1 MLPPGTA
8 RRRRRPA
15 RTSASRSRSGVPPP
29 WRCGDG
35 DHILAVVPQVPYD
48 AWIWSLRHSHSRLMQ
63 STDAHTGD
71 VPTIASVP
79 VPRRGKTHVFD
90 AGASPCAST
99 TSGTNRRALG
109 REDAHLSAVRRP
121 RGPPLGGR
129 PQALGNAALEQR
141 RDALAQLRPLSRVP
155 NGGAMGRRAE
165 ACSTVQHPL
174 VADRDRLLALR
185 SRLRDPAGRR
195 SPSLTDWSN
204 RFGAHHAASRRS
216 STAARVPRRPAP
228 SPIAV
233 VRPESRRAN
242 LPTLRRTFSPARVLS
257 MPDGLLISGF
267 N

>member
-155 NGGAMGRRAE
+155 NGGAMGRRRAQPCNIRWSPTE
-165 ACSTVQHPL
+165 CVAPSQDLSVAKRCSTVS
-174 VADRDRLLALR
+174 LR
-185 SRLRDPAGRR
+185 IRATVGD
-195 SPSLTDWSN
+195 
-204 RFGAHHAASRRS
+204 RS
-216 STAARVPRRPAP
+216 SRFCMASITCSCSQRVIRRY
-228 SPIAV
+228 SLGV
-233 VRPESRRAN
+233 
-242 LPTLRRTFSPARVLS
+242 
-257 MPDGLLISGF
+257 
-267 N
+267 